1 MLVVLQWM
9 TFSKTGNIFQVLPVF
24 FMHKQSKKFTT
35 LLLLILM
42 SLLLVSPLK
51 AVEET
56 AFTEVRALANSGA
69 ALLAQHTLDS
79 QQPEADDNRE
89 GWMAWERERIRIY
102 QQSQDWQAL
111 VKRLE
116 TLPPRLPAEF
126 QRWAV
131 TQRAEGFI
139 KLAQGDSAR
148 LLLQELIWTLPV
160 TQPDASQWL
169 SRWRRMVMNSY
180 LVENAVEDAHLA
192 AVRFYQDYG
201 DEDAQDRL
209 TRAQILLSANRA
221 DEAVDLLVEHIKE
234 PHAAAL
240 YLLAQLRNDSREPRK
255 VLQAALR
262 QMRGDWVDPALRTQ
276 LWAVAAEAAMRSGDR
291 ASATN
296 ALEHVIAANH
306 TTPLPEGL
314 FDFTPDS
321 LWNAYIDF
329 ATYVGNKAQFLIGQD
344 KQWFAAAAEA
354 AKKQP
359 VRARSLY
366 ALLMLQGET
375 AASRDL
381 ATQKFV
387 ASVSKRKQGG
397 SLLRALFLD
406 ARQYADYAAIPLSAR
421 HVMVDVALADS
432 DITLASALM
441 ATIQVPPEGTDKY
454 FWELRRARIF
464 VMGGDPKAGA
474 EALSTILAS
483 NPQLTPE
490 QLDRLLQVVFD
501 LQTVNAHEAAY
512 DLFVKVMA
520 RTNDLKL
527 QRELY
532 YWMAESRKANEAYA
546 EAARL
551 YLKSAMLPDAKA
563 MDPWAQTARYQ
574 AADALAHAGMVRDAR
589 SLFQQLLAT
598 TQDPGRRAVLT
609 RQLQKLWL
617 IQK

>member
-1 MLVVLQWM
+1 M
-9 TFSKTGNIFQVLPVF
+9 TFTKTGNIFQVLPVF
-24 FMHKQSKKFTT
+24 HMQKPNKQFSA

-42 SLLLVSPLK
+42 SMLMITPVQ
-51 AVEET
+51 AVDDS
-56 AFTEVRALANSGA
+56 AFAEVRALANSGA

-79 QQPEADDNRE
+79 QQPAADVNRDD
-89 GWMAWERERIRIY
+89 WMAWERERIRIY
-102 QQSQDWQAL
+102 QQSKDWQAL

-116 TLPPRLPAEF
+116 TLPPEVPADF
-126 QRWAV
+126 KRWAV

-139 KLAQGDSAR
+139 KLGQGKSAR
-148 LLLQELIWTLPV
+148 LLLQELIWTVPIA
-160 TQPDASQWL
+160 QPDAAEWL

-180 LVENAVEDAHLA
+180 LVDHAVEDAHLA
-192 AVRFYQDYG
+192 AIRFYQDYG
-201 DEDAQDRL
+201 DENAQDRL
-209 TRAQILLSANRA
+209 TRAQILLSANRP
-221 DEAVDLLVEHIKE
+221 DEAMDLLAGHIKD

-240 YLLAQLRNDSREPRK
+240 YLLAQLRSDSRESRK

-276 LWAVAAEAAMRSGDR
+276 LWAVVAEAAMRSGDR

-296 ALEHVIAANH
+296 ALEHVIAAH
-306 TTPLPEGL
+306 KATPLPEGL
-314 FDFTPDS
+314 FEFTPDT

-354 AKKQP
+354 ANKQP
-359 VRARSLY
+359 VRSRSMY

-375 AASRDL
+375 DASRSL

-387 ASVSKRKQGG
+387 DSLSKRKQGG
-397 SLLRALFLD
+397 NLLRALFLD
-406 ARQYADYAAIPLSAR
+406 ARQYADYATIPLTAR

-441 ATIQVPPEGTDKY
+441 ATIQIPPDGTDKY
-454 FWELRRARIF
+454 FWQLRRARIF
-464 VMGGDPKAGA
+464 VMGGNPEAGA
-474 EALSTILAS
+474 EALRAILVA

-532 YWMAESRKANEAYA
+532 YWMAESRKASEAYA

-589 SLFQQLLAT
+589 SLFEQLLAT

>member
-1 MLVVLQWM
+1 MQ
-9 TFSKTGNIFQVLPVF
+9 KPIRHYPD
-24 FMHKQSKKFTT
+24 

-42 SLLLVSPLK
+42 SLLLAAPVR

-56 AFTEVRALANSGA
+56 AFAEVRALANSGA

-79 QQPEADDNRE
+79 QQPDADENRE

-116 TLPPRLPAEF
+116 TLPQGLPTDF

-139 KLAQGDSAR
+139 KLNQGNKAR

-160 TQPDASQWL
+160 TQPDASRWL

-180 LVENAVEDAHLA
+180 LVDNAVEDAHLA

-221 DEAVDLLVEHIKE
+221 DEAVDLLAGHIQE

-240 YLLAQLRNDSREPRK
+240 FLLAQLRSDSRESRK

-276 LWAVAAEAAMRSGDR
+276 LWAVVAEAAMRSGDR

-296 ALEHVIAANH
+296 ALEHVIAAYR
-306 TTPLPEGL
+306 TAPLPEGL
-314 FDFTPDS
+314 FEFTPDT

-329 ATYVGNKAQFLIGQD
+329 ATYIGNKSQFLIGQD
-344 KQWFAAAAEA
+344 KRWFDAAAEA
-354 AKKQP
+354 IPKQP

-375 AASRDL
+375 EASRSL
-381 ATQKFV
+381 ATQKFMD
-387 ASVSKRKQGG
+387 SLSKRKQGG

-406 ARQYADYAAIPLSAR
+406 ARQYADYAAIPLTAR
-421 HVMVDVALADS
+421 HILVDVALADS

-441 ATIQVPPEGTDKY
+441 ATIQVPPDGTDKY

-464 VMGGDPKAGA
+464 VMGGNPKAGA
-474 EALSTILAS
+474 EALSAILAA

-512 DLFVKVMA
+512 DLFVQVMT
-520 RTNDLKL
+520 RTDDLKL

-532 YWMAESRKANEAYA
+532 YWMAESRKASEVYA

-574 AADALAHAGMVRDAR
+574 AADALARAGMVSDAR
-589 SLFQQLLAT
+589 SLFEQLLAT

>member
-1 MLVVLQWM
+1 M

-24 FMHKQSKKFTT
+24 LMSKSHKQAHH
-35 LLLLILM
+35 LLLLILLSM
-42 SLLLVSPLK
+42 LLLTPVQ
-51 AVEET
+51 AVVDDS
-56 AFTEVRALANSGA
+56 AFAEVRALANSGA

-79 QQPEADDNRE
+79 QQPAVAADPDD
-89 GWMAWERERIRIY
+89 WMAWERERIRIY
-102 QQSQDWQAL
+102 QQSKDWQGL
-111 VKRLE
+111 IQRLE
-116 TLPPRLPAEF
+116 TLPPNLPADF
-126 QRWAV
+126 RRWAV

-139 KLAQGDSAR
+139 KLGQGKSAR
-148 LLLQELIWTLPV
+148 LLLQELIWTKPV
-160 TQPDASQWL
+160 NQPDAAEWL
-169 SRWRRMVMNSY
+169 ARWRRMVMNSY
-180 LVENAVEDAHLA
+180 LVESAVEDAHLA

-209 TRAQILLSANRA
+209 TRAQILLSANRPE
-221 DEAVDLLVEHIKE
+221 EAMDLLAGHIKE

-240 YLLAQLRNDSREPRK
+240 YLLAQLRSDNRESRK

-262 QMRGDWVDPALRTQ
+262 QMRGDWVDPTLRTQ
-276 LWAVAAEAAMRSGDR
+276 LWAVVAEAAIRTGDR

-296 ALEHVIAANH
+296 ALEHVIAAYR

-329 ATYVGNKAQFLIGQD
+329 ATYVGNKSQFLIGQD
-344 KQWFAAAAEA
+344 KQWFDAAAEA
-354 AKKQP
+354 LNKQP

-366 ALLMLQGET
+366 ALLMLQGENAT
-375 AASRDL
+375 SRSL

-387 ASVSKRKQGG
+387 DSLSKRKQGS

-406 ARQYADYAAIPLSAR
+406 ARQYADYATIPLTAR
-421 HVMVDVALADS
+421 HVLVDVALADS
-432 DITLASALM
+432 DISLASALM
-441 ATIQVPPEGTDKY
+441 ATIKAPPDGADKF

-474 EALSTILAS
+474 EALSAILAS
-483 NPQLTPE
+483 HPQLAPE

-512 DLFVKVMA
+512 DLFVQVMA
-520 RTNDLKL
+520 RTNDAKL

-532 YWMAESRKANEAYA
+532 YWMAESRKASEAYA
-546 EAARL
+546 DAARL
-551 YLKSAMLPDAKA
+551 YLKSAMLPDPKA

-574 AADALAHAGMVRDAR
+574 AADALAHAGMVSDAR
-589 SLFQQLLAT
+589 SLFEQLLAT

>member
-1 MLVVLQWM
+1 M

-24 FMHKQSKKFTT
+24 LMSKSHKQAHH
-35 LLLLILM
+35 LLLLILLSM
-42 SLLLVSPLK
+42 LLLTPVQ
-51 AVEET
+51 AVVDDS
-56 AFTEVRALANSGA
+56 AFAEVRALANSGA

-79 QQPEADDNRE
+79 QQPAVAANPDD
-89 GWMAWERERIRIY
+89 WMAWERERIRIY
-102 QQSQDWQAL
+102 QQSKDWQGL
-111 VKRLE
+111 IQRLE
-116 TLPPRLPAEF
+116 TLPPNLPADF
-126 QRWAV
+126 RRWAV

-139 KLAQGDSAR
+139 KLGQGKSAR
-148 LLLQELIWTLPV
+148 LLLQELIWTIPV
-160 TQPDASQWL
+160 NQPGAAEWL
-169 SRWRRMVMNSY
+169 ARWRRMVMNSY
-180 LVENAVEDAHLA
+180 LVESAVEDAHLA

-209 TRAQILLSANRA
+209 TRAQILLSANRPE
-221 DEAVDLLVEHIKE
+221 EAMDLLAGHIKE

-240 YLLAQLRNDSREPRK
+240 YLLAQLRSDNRESRK

-262 QMRGDWVDPALRTQ
+262 QMRGDWVDPTLRTQ
-276 LWAVAAEAAMRSGDR
+276 LWAVVAEAAIRTGDR

-296 ALEHVIAANH
+296 ALEHVIAAYR

-329 ATYVGNKAQFLIGQD
+329 ATYVGNKSQFLIGQD
-344 KQWFAAAAEA
+344 KQWFDAAAEA
-354 AKKQP
+354 LNKQP

-366 ALLMLQGET
+366 ALLMLQGENAT
-375 AASRDL
+375 SRSL

-387 ASVSKRKQGG
+387 DSLSKRKQGS

-406 ARQYADYAAIPLSAR
+406 ARQYADYATIPLTAR
-421 HVMVDVALADS
+421 HVLVDVALADS
-432 DITLASALM
+432 DISLASALM
-441 ATIQVPPEGTDKY
+441 ATIKAPPDGADKF

-474 EALSTILAS
+474 EALSAILAS
-483 NPQLTPE
+483 HPQLAPE

-512 DLFVKVMA
+512 DLFVQVMA
-520 RTNDLKL
+520 RTNDAKL

-532 YWMAESRKANEAYA
+532 YWMAESRKASEAYA
-546 EAARL
+546 DAARL
-551 YLKSAMLPDAKA
+551 YLKSAMLPDPKA

-574 AADALAHAGMVRDAR
+574 AADALAHAGMVSDAR
-589 SLFQQLLAT
+589 SLFEQLLAT

>member
-1 MLVVLQWM
+1 M

-24 FMHKQSKKFTT
+24 HMQKPIKQYTA

-42 SLLLVSPLK
+42 STLMITPVQ
-51 AVEET
+51 AVDDST
-56 AFTEVRALANSGA
+56 FAEVRALANSGA

-79 QQPEADDNRE
+79 QQPAADVNRE
-89 GWMAWERERIRIY
+89 DWMAWERERIRIY
-102 QQSQDWQAL
+102 QQSKDWQAL

-116 TLPPRLPAEF
+116 TLPPEIPADF
-126 QRWAV
+126 KRWAV

-139 KLAQGDSAR
+139 KLGQGKSAR
-148 LLLQELIWTLPV
+148 LLLQELIWTVPIA
-160 TQPDASQWL
+160 QPEAAEWL

-180 LVENAVEDAHLA
+180 LVDNAVEDAHLA
-192 AVRFYQDYG
+192 AMRFYQDYG
-201 DEDAQDRL
+201 DENAQDRL
-209 TRAQILLSANRA
+209 TRAQILLSANRP
-221 DEAVDLLVEHIKE
+221 DEAVDLLAGHIKE

-240 YLLAQLRNDSREPRK
+240 YLLAQLRSDSRESRK

-276 LWAVAAEAAMRSGDR
+276 LWAVVAEAAMRSGDR

-296 ALEHVIAANH
+296 ALEHVIAAYRA
-306 TTPLPEGL
+306 TPLPEGL
-314 FDFTPDS
+314 FEFTPDT

-354 AKKQP
+354 ANKQP

-375 AASRDL
+375 DASRSL

-387 ASVSKRKQGG
+387 DSLSKRKQGG

-406 ARQYADYAAIPLSAR
+406 ARQYADYATIPLTAR

-441 ATIQVPPEGTDKY
+441 ATIRIPPEGTDKY
-454 FWELRRARIF
+454 FWQLRRARIF
-464 VMGGDPKAGA
+464 VMGGNPEAGA
-474 EALSTILAS
+474 EALRAILAA

-532 YWMAESRKANEAYA
+532 YWMAESRKASEAYA

-589 SLFQQLLAT
+589 SLFEQLLAT

>member
-1 MLVVLQWM
+1 M

-24 FMHKQSKKFTT
+24 HMSNSRKQTHQTF
-35 LLLLILM
+35 LLILLSM
-42 SLLLVSPLK
+42 LFLTPLQA
-51 AVEET
+51 AVDDS

-79 QQPEADDNRE
+79 QQPAVDVNPDD
-89 GWMAWERERIRIY
+89 WMAWERERIRIY
-102 QQSQDWQAL
+102 QQSEDWQGL
-111 VKRLE
+111 IKRLE
-116 TLPPRLPAEF
+116 TLPPNLPADF
-126 QRWAV
+126 RRWAV
-131 TQRAEGFI
+131 TQRAEGFN
-139 KLAQGDSAR
+139 KLGQGKSAR
-148 LLLQELIWTLPV
+148 LLLQELIWTIPV
-160 TQPDASQWL
+160 DQPDAAQWL
-169 SRWRRMVMNSY
+169 ARWRRMVMNSY

-209 TRAQILLSANRA
+209 IRAQILLSANRPE
-221 DEAVDLLVEHIKE
+221 EAVDLLAGHIKE

-240 YLLAQLRNDSREPRK
+240 YLLAQLRSDSREARK

-262 QMRGDWVDPALRTQ
+262 QMRGEWVDPALQTQ
-276 LWAVAAEAAMRSGDR
+276 LWAVVAEAAIRTGDR

-296 ALEHVIAANH
+296 ALEHVIAANR

-329 ATYVGNKAQFLIGQD
+329 ATYIGNKSQFLIGQD
-344 KQWFAAAAEA
+344 KQWFDAAVEAE
-354 AKKQP
+354 KKQP

-366 ALLMLQGET
+366 ALLMLQGEN
-375 AASRDL
+375 AASRNL

-387 ASVSKRKQGG
+387 DSLSKRKQGS

-406 ARQYADYAAIPLSAR
+406 ARQYADYAAIPLTAR
-421 HVMVDVALADS
+421 HVLVDVALADS

-441 ATIQVPPEGTDKY
+441 ATIKVPPDGADKF

-474 EALSTILAS
+474 EALSAILAS
-483 NPQLTPE
+483 HPQLTPE

-501 LQTVNAHEAAY
+501 LQTVSAHEAAY
-512 DLFVKVMA
+512 ELFVQVMA
-520 RTNDLKL
+520 RTSDAKL

-532 YWMAESRKANEAYA
+532 YWMAESRKASEAYA

-551 YLKSAMLPDAKA
+551 YLKSAMLLDPRA

-574 AADALAHAGMVRDAR
+574 AADALAHAGMVSDAR
-589 SLFQQLLAT
+589 SLFEQLLAT

>member
-1 MLVVLQWM
+1 M

-24 FMHKQSKKFTT
+24 HMQKPIKQYTA

-42 SLLLVSPLK
+42 STLMITPVQ
-51 AVEET
+51 AVDDST
-56 AFTEVRALANSGA
+56 FAEVRALANSGA
-69 ALLAQHTLDS
+69 ALLAQYTLDS
-79 QQPEADDNRE
+79 QQPAADVNRE
-89 GWMAWERERIRIY
+89 DWMAWEQERIRIY
-102 QQSQDWQAL
+102 QQSKDWQAL

-116 TLPPRLPAEF
+116 TLPPEIPADF
-126 QRWAV
+126 KRWAV

-139 KLAQGDSAR
+139 KLGQGKSAR
-148 LLLQELIWTLPV
+148 LLLQELIWTVPIA
-160 TQPDASQWL
+160 QPEAAEWL

-180 LVENAVEDAHLA
+180 LVDNAVEDAHLA
-192 AVRFYQDYG
+192 AMRFYQDYG
-201 DEDAQDRL
+201 DENAQDRL
-209 TRAQILLSANRA
+209 TRAQILLSANRP
-221 DEAVDLLVEHIKE
+221 DEAVDLLAGHIKE

-240 YLLAQLRNDSREPRK
+240 YLLAQLRSDSRESRK

-276 LWAVAAEAAMRSGDR
+276 LWAVVAEAAMRSGDR

-296 ALEHVIAANH
+296 ALEHVIAAYRA
-306 TTPLPEGL
+306 TPLPEGL
-314 FDFTPDS
+314 FEFTPDT

-354 AKKQP
+354 ANKQP

-375 AASRDL
+375 DASRSL

-387 ASVSKRKQGG
+387 DSLSKRKQGG

-406 ARQYADYAAIPLSAR
+406 ARQYADYATIPLTAR

-441 ATIQVPPEGTDKY
+441 ATIRIPPEGTDKY
-454 FWELRRARIF
+454 FWQLRRARIF
-464 VMGGDPKAGA
+464 VMGGNPEAGA
-474 EALSTILAS
+474 EALSAILAA

-532 YWMAESRKANEAYA
+532 YWMAESRKASEAYA

-551 YLKSAMLPDAKA
+551 YLKSAMLPGAKA

-589 SLFQQLLAT
+589 SLFEQLLAT

>member
-1 MLVVLQWM
+1 M

-24 FMHKQSKKFTT
+24 LMSKSHKQAHH
-35 LLLLILM
+35 LLLLILLSM
-42 SLLLVSPLK
+42 LLLTPVQ
-51 AVEET
+51 AVVDDS
-56 AFTEVRALANSGA
+56 AFAEVRALANSGA

-79 QQPEADDNRE
+79 QQPAVAANPDD
-89 GWMAWERERIRIY
+89 WMAWERERIRIY
-102 QQSQDWQAL
+102 QQSKDWQGL
-111 VKRLE
+111 IQRLE
-116 TLPPRLPAEF
+116 TLPPNLPADF
-126 QRWAV
+126 RRWAV

-139 KLAQGDSAR
+139 KLGQGKSAR
-148 LLLQELIWTLPV
+148 LLLQELIWTIPV
-160 TQPDASQWL
+160 NQPDAAEWL
-169 SRWRRMVMNSY
+169 ARWRRMVMNSY
-180 LVENAVEDAHLA
+180 LVESAVEDAHLA

-209 TRAQILLSANRA
+209 TRAQILLSANRPE
-221 DEAVDLLVEHIKE
+221 EAMDLLAGHIKE

-240 YLLAQLRNDSREPRK
+240 YLLAQLRSDNRESRK

-262 QMRGDWVDPALRTQ
+262 QMRGEWVDPALRTQ
-276 LWAVAAEAAMRSGDR
+276 LWAVVAEAAIRTGDR

-296 ALEHVIAANH
+296 ALEHVIAAYR

-329 ATYVGNKAQFLIGQD
+329 ATYVGNKSQFLIGQD
-344 KQWFAAAAEA
+344 KQWFDAAAEA
-354 AKKQP
+354 LNKQP

-366 ALLMLQGET
+366 ALLMLQGENAT
-375 AASRDL
+375 SRSL

-387 ASVSKRKQGG
+387 DSLSKRKQGS

-406 ARQYADYAAIPLSAR
+406 ARQYADYATIPLTAR
-421 HVMVDVALADS
+421 HVLVDVALADS
-432 DITLASALM
+432 DISLASALM
-441 ATIQVPPEGTDKY
+441 ATIKAPPDGADKF

-474 EALSTILAS
+474 EALSAILAS
-483 NPQLTPE
+483 HPQLAPE

-512 DLFVKVMA
+512 DLFVQVMA
-520 RTNDLKL
+520 RTNDAKL

-532 YWMAESRKANEAYA
+532 YWMAESRKASEAYA
-546 EAARL
+546 DAARL
-551 YLKSAMLPDAKA
+551 YLKSAMLPDPKA

-574 AADALAHAGMVRDAR
+574 AADALAHAGMVSDAR
-589 SLFQQLLAT
+589 SLFEQLLAT

>member
-1 MLVVLQWM
+1 MQKPNKQ
-9 TFSKTGNIFQVLPVF
+9 FSA
-24 FMHKQSKKFTT
+24 

-42 SLLLVSPLK
+42 SMLMITPVQ
-51 AVEET
+51 AVDDS
-56 AFTEVRALANSGA
+56 AFAEVRALANSGA

-79 QQPEADDNRE
+79 QQPAADVNRE
-89 GWMAWERERIRIY
+89 DWMAWERERIRIY
-102 QQSQDWQAL
+102 QQSKDWQAL

-116 TLPPRLPAEF
+116 TLPPEVSADF
-126 QRWAV
+126 KRWAV

-139 KLAQGDSAR
+139 KLGQGKSAR
-148 LLLQELIWTLPV
+148 LLLQELIWTVPIA
-160 TQPDASQWL
+160 QPEADEWL

-180 LVENAVEDAHLA
+180 LVDNAVEDAHLA
-192 AVRFYQDYG
+192 AIRFYQDYG
-201 DEDAQDRL
+201 DENAQDRL
-209 TRAQILLSANRA
+209 TRAQILLSANRP
-221 DEAVDLLVEHIKE
+221 DEAMDLLAGHIKD

-240 YLLAQLRNDSREPRK
+240 YLLAQLRSDSRESRK

-276 LWAVAAEAAMRSGDR
+276 LWAVVAEAAMRSGDR

-296 ALEHVIAANH
+296 ALEHVIAAH
-306 TTPLPEGL
+306 KATPLPEGL
-314 FDFTPDS
+314 FEFTPDT

-354 AKKQP
+354 ANKQP
-359 VRARSLY
+359 VRSRSMY

-375 AASRDL
+375 DASRSL

-387 ASVSKRKQGG
+387 DSLSKRKQGG
-397 SLLRALFLD
+397 NLLRALFLD
-406 ARQYADYAAIPLSAR
+406 ARQYADYATIPLTAR

-441 ATIQVPPEGTDKY
+441 ATIQIPPDGTDKY
-454 FWELRRARIF
+454 FWQLRRARIF
-464 VMGGDPKAGA
+464 VMGGNPEAGA
-474 EALSTILAS
+474 EALRAILVA

-532 YWMAESRKANEAYA
+532 YWMAESRKASEAYA

-589 SLFQQLLAT
+589 SLFEQLLAT

>member
-1 MLVVLQWM
+1 MQTLIKNY
-9 TFSKTGNIFQVLPVF
+9 TD
-24 FMHKQSKKFTT
+24 

-42 SLLLVSPLK
+42 SLLLVSPVQ
-51 AVEET
+51 AVDDI
-56 AFTEVRALANSGA
+56 AFAEVRALANSGA

-79 QQPEADDNRE
+79 QQPAVNVNRE

-116 TLPPRLPAEF
+116 TPPPDLPAGF

-139 KLAQGDSAR
+139 KLGQGKSAR
-148 LLLQELIWTLPV
+148 LLLQELIWSLPLN
-160 TQPDASQWL
+160 QPEAAQWL
-169 SRWRRMVMNSY
+169 SRWRRMVMSSY
-180 LVENAVEDAHLA
+180 LVESAVEDAHLA

-209 TRAQILLSANRA
+209 TRAHILLSANRA
-221 DEAVDLLVEHIKE
+221 DEAVDLLAKHIKD
-234 PHAAAL
+234 PQAAAL
-240 YLLAQLRNDSREPRK
+240 YLLAQLRSDSRAPRK

-276 LWAVAAEAAMRSGDR
+276 LWAVVAEAAMRSGDR

-296 ALEHVIAANH
+296 ALEHVIAVYRS
-306 TTPLPEGL
+306 TSLPEGL
-314 FDFTPDS
+314 FDFTPDT

-329 ATYVGNKAQFLIGQD
+329 ATYVGNKSQFLIGQD
-344 KQWFAAAAEA
+344 KQWFDAAAQAQ
-354 AKKQP
+354 KKQP

-366 ALLMLQGET
+366 ALLMLQGESQVSRNL
-375 AASRDL
+375 AA
-381 ATQKFV
+381 QKFV
-387 ASVSKRKQGG
+387 ASLSKRKQGG

-406 ARQYADYAAIPLSAR
+406 ARQYADYEAIPLTAR

-441 ATIQVPPEGTDKY
+441 ATIQVPPDGADKY

-464 VMGGDPKAGA
+464 VMGGDTKAGA
-474 EALSTILAS
+474 EALSAILAS
-483 NPQLTPE
+483 NQQLTPE

-512 DLFVKVMA
+512 DLFVKVME
-520 RTNDLKL
+520 RTEDVKL

-532 YWMAESRKANEAYA
+532 YWMAESRKASGAYA
-546 EAARL
+546 DAARL